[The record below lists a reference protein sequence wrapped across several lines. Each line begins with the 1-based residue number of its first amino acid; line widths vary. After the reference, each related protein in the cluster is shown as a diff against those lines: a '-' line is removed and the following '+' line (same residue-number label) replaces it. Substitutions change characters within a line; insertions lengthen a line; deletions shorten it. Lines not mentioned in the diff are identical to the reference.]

1 MTFFETVQAVVVGV
15 GFLVI
20 VKAIYV
26 FVLETIKER
35 QISRWWDEFEENENL
50 LDF

>member
-1 MTFFETVQAVVVGV
+1 MTFYETVQAVVVGV

-26 FVLETIKER
+26 FVLETIKEH
-35 QISRWWDEFEENENL
+35 QISRWWDEFEEEN
-50 LDF
+50 DFI